1 MKKHLK
7 LLAALGVTSILV
19 LSTSIPTFAE
29 DFVLYD
35 ENGVHV
41 ETKGLT
47 ESPSKGT
54 IGLYIENNSDLNL
67 GIAPYAYAINGIMA
81 GGDQYGLNSADVAPG
96 KKANSTI
103 ELTSAW
109 EKTNFYKDYQ
119 MDELSS
125 FDILLWAYDNSK
137 SFKAF
142 DSGQVHVDVT
152 GATETSS
159 PVLSNVQ
166 NIYDKDGISVDFVS
180 SKENSFTFC
189 ITNTT
194 GQYFVYD
201 VVSETYNDFIT
212 SDVNYELCN
221 KYLLN
226 NCKTIIT
233 LTPTDDFLSMN
244 EISEISKVDFA
255 LTIRPLAEYEG
266 EYTTDLISYQK

>member
-1 MKKHLK
+1 
-7 LLAALGVTSILV
+7 
-19 LSTSIPTFAE
+19 
-29 DFVLYD
+29 
-35 ENGVHV
+35 
-41 ETKGLT
+41 
-47 ESPSKGT
+47 
-54 IGLYIENNSDLNL
+54 
-67 GIAPYAYAINGIMA
+67 
-81 GGDQYGLNSADVAPG
+81 
-96 KKANSTI
+96 
-103 ELTSAW
+103 
-109 EKTNFYKDYQ
+109 

-201 VVSETYNDFIT
+201 VVSETYNDFTT

-255 LTIRPLAEYEG
+255 LTIRPLAKYEG